1 MNATDSEKT
10 DPLTGAPHDGRTKDL
25 ESALVGS
32 EVHIGSDESPFGRHQ
47 RGWRA
52 VARGPQRSLLNPRT
66 FGQAASYSDSWALPA
81 LAAMSTAV
89 MLVVF
94 LPAWVADGMSLD
106 NLPGYLAVPGG
117 VAALA
122 VALTAWAYYKDPEA
136 LHDAR
141 RDRFDVWLTNAH
153 ATGVAAAALEYD
165 NEAALQALRVLEK
178 GDATSLEAR
187 QLAASALLRLRD
199 KRVEQKAEQ
208 GAIEAA
214 KAAELQ
220 RLDEETNLLKGLPDE
235 LDMHELHVRLELN
248 DN

>member
-1 MNATDSEKT
+1 MHVTDSEKT

-32 EVHIGSDESPFGRHQ
+32 EVHIGCDESPFER
-47 RGWRA
+47 RRPRRCA
-52 VARGPQRSLLNPRT
+52 TARGPQRALLDPRT
-66 FGQAASYSDSWALPA
+66 FHQAADSATWGLSFFTALVA
-81 LAAMSTAV
+81 GLA
-89 MLVVF
+89 LVVHLPFF
-94 LPAWVADGMSLD
+94 LAEDVTLADFPMVLATPTILAIMAMASAAWS
-106 NLPGYLAVPGG
+106 YH
-117 VAALA
+117 
-122 VALTAWAYYKDPEA
+122 KHPEV

-141 RDRFDVWLTNAH
+141 RDYIWVWLTNEDA
-153 ATGVAAAALEYD
+153 ANVASAALKYD

-187 QLAASALLRLRD
+187 QLAASALLRLHD
-199 KRVEQKAEQ
+199 KHLKQKAEQ
-208 GAIEAA
+208 DAIEAA
-214 KAAELQ
+214 KAAEIQ